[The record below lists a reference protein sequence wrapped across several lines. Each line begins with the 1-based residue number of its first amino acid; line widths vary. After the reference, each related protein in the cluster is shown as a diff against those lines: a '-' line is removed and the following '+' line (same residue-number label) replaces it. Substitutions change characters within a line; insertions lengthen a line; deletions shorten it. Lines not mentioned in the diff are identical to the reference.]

1 MTSSFLRFLDH
12 TQRRITVGR
21 TPLDEWSARRR
32 DFYLTTHNTH
42 NRQTFMPP
50 VGFEPTI
57 SAGERP
63 QTYAF
68 DRADTGSG
76 TNGTI
81 RRPKFRMRVF
91 RVALKGISVTF
102 NVQVAKIGIYERRII
117 LWKIAAGNEV
127 CPTASAVEKDGGRE
141 PVRDTGAILC
151 CICFCL
157 TRKYHYPL
165 KCVIPVVCI
174 WTNKWVCSQ

>member
-91 RVALKGISVTF
+91 RVAQKGISFTF
-102 NVQVAKIGIYERRII
+102 KYASCKDRNLWEKNHSLKNCCREWSVSYGQCRRER
-117 LWKIAAGNEV
+117 WGKGAGKRYRGHTVLHMFLSYSEVSLSFEV
-127 CPTASAVEKDGGRE
+127 CHSR
-141 PVRDTGAILC
+141 
-151 CICFCL
+151 
-157 TRKYHYPL
+157 
-165 KCVIPVVCI
+165 CVYM
-174 WTNKWVCSQ
+174 N